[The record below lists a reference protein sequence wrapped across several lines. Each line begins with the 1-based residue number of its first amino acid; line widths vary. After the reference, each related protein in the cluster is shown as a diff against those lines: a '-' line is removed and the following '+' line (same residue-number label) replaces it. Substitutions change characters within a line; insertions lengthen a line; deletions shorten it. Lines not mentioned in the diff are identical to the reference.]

1 MVTQVIKIDSKNID
15 KNKLKIAADA
25 LKEGKIVAFPTE
37 TVYGLGANALSPT
50 AVEQIFKA
58 KGRPSD
64 NPLIVHISDKENVY
78 ELTENIP
85 DKAAALM
92 DKLWPGPL
100 TLVFKKSPIIPSIIT
115 AGLNTVAV
123 RMPEHPVA
131 RELIRLAAIPIAAP
145 SANVSGKPSTTTAQ
159 HVLDDLDG
167 KIEIVVDAG
176 SSRVGLESTVLDVTV
191 DPPMLLRPGGIT
203 PKQIEDIIGHI
214 DIDKTILGKADKDN
228 VPKSPGMKY
237 KHYAP
242 KAHVIIVKGENINNQ
257 VKKICDLAVNKK
269 REGKKLGICA
279 TDQTIDNYIGYEAIS
294 MGDRDKP
301 ETIAS
306 RLFSLLRE
314 FDDRGVEVI
323 LAESVDENGVGL
335 AIMNR
340 MVKAAGYDI
349 IQADSKNMKIVFVC
363 TGNTCRS
370 CMAEG
375 IFRAVSSREAHEASF
390 TAVSRGIHAFEGD
403 PASEHSVKALKALW
417 NIDISV
423 HKAKMLDNGD
433 VDQADLLLTM
443 TRAHRDTL
451 KIKYPDK
458 QSNIFT
464 LKEYAYPELDIDSNS
479 LDISDPFGMPYQK
492 YESCAKEIYQ
502 CVKIVLN
509 KLR

>member
-1 MVTQVIKIDSKNID
+1 MVTQVIKIDPKNID
-15 KNKLKIAADA
+15 KDKLSVAADA

-37 TVYGLGANALSPT
+37 TVYGLGANALDSV

-64 NPLIVHISDKENVY
+64 NPLIVHIADKERVY
-78 ELTENIP
+78 ELTEDIS

-100 TLVFKKSPIIPSIIT
+100 TLVFKKKSIIPIIIT
-115 AGLNTVAV
+115 AGLDTVAV
-123 RMPEHPVA
+123 RMPDHPVA
-131 RELIRLAAIPIAAP
+131 RELIRLAAIPVAAP

-167 KIEIVVDAG
+167 RIDIVVDAG

-214 DIDKTILGKADKDN
+214 DIDKTILGKVNADN

-242 KAHVIIVKGENINNQ
+242 KAHVIIVKGKNINNQ
-257 VKKICDLAVNKK
+257 VMKICDLAENKK
-269 REGKKLGICA
+269 REGKKVSIFA
-279 TDQTIDNYIGYEAIS
+279 TDQTIDNYNGYEAIS
-294 MGDRDKP
+294 MGDRNKP

-314 FDDRGVEVI
+314 SDDIGVEVI

-349 IQADSKNMKIVFVC
+349 IK
-363 TGNTCRS
+363 
-370 CMAEG
+370 
-375 IFRAVSSREAHEASF
+375 
-390 TAVSRGIHAFEGD
+390 
-403 PASEHSVKALKALW
+403 
-417 NIDISV
+417 
-423 HKAKMLDNGD
+423 
-433 VDQADLLLTM
+433 
-443 TRAHRDTL
+443 
-451 KIKYPDK
+451 
-458 QSNIFT
+458 
-464 LKEYAYPELDIDSNS
+464 
-479 LDISDPFGMPYQK
+479 SD
-492 YESCAKEIYQ
+492 
-502 CVKIVLN
+502 
-509 KLR
+509 